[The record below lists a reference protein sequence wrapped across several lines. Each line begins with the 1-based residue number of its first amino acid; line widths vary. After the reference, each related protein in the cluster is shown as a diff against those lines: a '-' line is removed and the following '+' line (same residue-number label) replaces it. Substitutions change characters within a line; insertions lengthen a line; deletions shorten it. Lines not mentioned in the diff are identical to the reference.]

1 MTLLYLRYNCFYFCT
16 IPFNKETARLAG
28 KKSKRGKAKKL
39 DPTIKDKME
48 ILYEEVLD
56 HLIMHQKELSNS
68 DRVRLVQSLSNY
80 LLPKT
85 KTVRDDFTLEK
96 LKEREQNGPFTTIP
110 DPTK

>member
-1 MTLLYLRYNCFYFCT
+1 M
-16 IPFNKETARLAG
+16 PFNKETARLAG

-39 DPTIKDKME
+39 DPTVKDKME
-48 ILYEEVLD
+48 ILYESVLD
-56 HLIMHQKELSNS
+56 HLIVHQAELSSS

-85 KTVRDDFTLEK
+85 KSVRDDFTLEK
-96 LKEREQNGPFTTIP
+96 LKEIKKEGYFTDTQ

>member
-1 MTLLYLRYNCFYFCT
+1 M
-16 IPFNKETARLAG
+16 PFNKETARLAG

-85 KTVRDDFTLEK
+85 KSVRDDFTLEK
-96 LKEREQNGPFTTIP
+96 LKEIKKEGLFYRHTRPHQITTRLRQLS
-110 DPTK
+110 